1 MKNRTETPFVLPP
14 INQTGIIVRD
24 AEKISR
30 HYSST
35 FGIGPFT
42 THDMDLARATLNG
55 EPAPTKLR
63 MVIAQMGPMEI
74 ELIQVLDGGDFYT
87 GFLKQHGEGLHH
99 LGSYVDDPDSYDNI
113 LAELSEQGIKPT
125 FQYRGRSLRFSYLDT
140 RANGGVILE
149 LICLARQDQGS

>member
-1 MKNRTETPFVLPP
+1 MEKKTEATVVLPP

-24 AEKISR
+24 AEKVSR
-30 HYSST
+30 YYSST

-42 THDMDLARATLNG
+42 THDMDLARATLTG

-87 GFLKQHGEGLHH
+87 GFLEQHGEGLHH
-99 LGSYVDDPDSYDNI
+99 LGSYVADPDDYDRI
-113 LAELSEQGIKPT
+113 LAELSGQGIKPT

-140 RANGGVILE
+140 QQNGGVILE
-149 LICLARQDQGS
+149 LISLEKKD